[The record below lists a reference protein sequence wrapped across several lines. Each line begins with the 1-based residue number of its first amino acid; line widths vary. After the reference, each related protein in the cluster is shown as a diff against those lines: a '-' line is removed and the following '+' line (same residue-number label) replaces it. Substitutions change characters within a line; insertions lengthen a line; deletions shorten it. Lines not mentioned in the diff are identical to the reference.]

1 MKSKNI
7 ILNAITRAKKER
19 GLRVVDPSE
28 YLNEGH
34 IKKANHNLIVMTD
47 LNELG
52 HEDWIVIVAYYAMYH
67 SALAIL
73 SKIGLESK
81 EHAST
86 VAVLEYFFG
95 EHIDN
100 SLLEKF
106 NKLKEKKDN
115 LESIKLE
122 EKYIDYLWKIKRSRE
137 NVQYGISTSCKETDE
152 IMSNAREFVT
162 KIKLLLD
169 GIDDKLIS
177 IIIKEINE
185 LQSKQIIMH
194 GQPYAVESPSGQ

>member
-1 MKSKNI
+1 MKAKNI
-7 ILNAITRAKKER
+7 ILNALARAKKKR
-19 GLRVVDPSE
+19 GLIVVDPSE

-34 IKKANHNLIVMTD
+34 IKKADHNLIVMTD

-67 SALAIL
+67 SALSIL

-95 EHIDN
+95 EHIDD

-106 NKLKEKKDN
+106 NKLKEKKDK

-137 NVQYGISTSCKETDE
+137 NVQYGISTSYKETDE

-162 KIKLLLD
+162 KTKLLLD

-185 LQSKQIIMH
+185 LRSQALAHK
-194 GQPYAVESPSGQ
+194 Y